1 MKRIQVIRRSLL
13 AVLVVGSL
21 AFRFIPHAGEF
32 YACRMY
38 PAISTFLSAIASL
51 VPFSLDEWVVV
62 LSLVLL
68 VVFPFWA
75 RHRKFRWKRI
85 LGYEAECLLWI
96 YVWFYWGWG
105 MNYFRDSF
113 FERTEV
119 TPCSYNEQRFKQFLA
134 IYTDSLNSTYKK
146 DLNVSQ
152 PDIEQKIKPV
162 YAEVPDKYGL
172 THPESFQHPKQSFCN
187 ALYSGVGV
195 LGYMG
200 PFFDESHVNHE
211 LLPVQLPFTYAHELA
226 HLLGVSSEA
235 EANFW
240 AYQVCIHADDCNIR
254 YSGYFGL
261 LPYVAVNVRS
271 LLGDSEYSKWL
282 SMLRPEVIQQL
293 YDKQA
298 YWDVRYNKL
307 LGKFQNVVY
316 NWYLKSNQ
324 IPSGQKNYA
333 EVIGMIL
340 SLPEN
345 WWQGPLEN

>member
-1 MKRIQVIRRSLL
+1 
-13 AVLVVGSL
+13 
-21 AFRFIPHAGEF
+21 
-32 YACRMY
+32 
-38 PAISTFLSAIASL
+38 
-51 VPFSLDEWVVV
+51 
-62 LSLVLL
+62 
-68 VVFPFWA
+68 
-75 RHRKFRWKRI
+75 
-85 LGYEAECLLWI
+85 
-96 YVWFYWGWG
+96 
-105 MNYFRDSF
+105 
-113 FERTEV
+113 
-119 TPCSYNEQRFKQFLA
+119 
-134 IYTDSLNSTYKK
+134 
-146 DLNVSQ
+146 
-152 PDIEQKIKPV
+152 
-162 YAEVPDKYGL
+162 
-172 THPESFQHPKQSFCN
+172 
-187 ALYSGVGV
+187 
-195 LGYMG
+195 MG

-261 LPYVAVNVRS
+261 LPYVAVNVRN

-298 YWDVRYNKL
+298 YWDVRYDKL

-345 WWQGPLEN
+345 WWQGLLRIKKIGEVFSLNLFLPVMELFVLMPFL